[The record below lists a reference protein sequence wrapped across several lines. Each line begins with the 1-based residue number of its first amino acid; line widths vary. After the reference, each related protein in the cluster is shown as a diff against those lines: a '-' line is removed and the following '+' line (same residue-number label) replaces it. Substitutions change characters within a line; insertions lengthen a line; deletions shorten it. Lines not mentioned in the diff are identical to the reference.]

1 MSEENKQPIKIT
13 QRIVGWKVKQEDEAI
28 EERLTREEW
37 ESRYPNTQ
45 VTLPTIKETVKR
57 EAILEGRTYKVKLP
71 KETHSLYI
79 TINHQVIDGKPH
91 LFEIFI
97 NCKNI
102 DSHQWIAALTRVISA
117 VFRTSNDPSF
127 LIEELSSVFCATT
140 GHFTKWPKTTKVPK
154 GKFLPSLVAEVGEV
168 IRLHLDWIKEREI
181 SAIDLGKGDDRT
193 AIQIIDIPLE
203 KVVSTVLDAIVE
215 NVIDNDEPVYPTYA
229 SICPECKVK
238 AVILKDNCPS
248 CLNCDYSRC

>member
-1 MSEENKQPIKIT
+1 MIEEKKQPVKIT
-13 QRIVGWKVKQEDEAI
+13 QQIKAWNIKKEDEII
-28 EERLTREEW
+28 EEKLTHKEW
-37 ESRYPNTQ
+37 LLRYPEKIT
-45 VTLPTIKETVKR
+45 PIHKETVKR
-57 EAILEGRTYKVKLP
+57 EPILEGRTYKVKLP

-79 TINHQVIDGKPH
+79 TINHQIIDGKPN

-127 LIEELSSVFCATT
+127 LIDELSSVFCATT

-181 SAIDLGKGDDRT
+181 LQE
-193 AIQIIDIPLE
+193 QIIEIPLE
-203 KVVSTVLDAIVE
+203 KVVETVLDVIVE
-215 NVIDNDEPVYPTYA
+215 EAMAIDENEPIYPKGAILCQECFTIA
-229 SICPECKVK
+229 SILMDGCRV
-238 AVILKDNCPS
+238 
-248 CLNCDYSRC
+248 CLHCGASKCS